1 LIRERPI
8 TEEETKRSKR
18 RKWTVNSTITKEE
31 RSISCFTDPEG
42 NGPLFEMIIQ
52 KREYVTLGLLESP
65 HDASLELANATDTVK
80 EFWISFG
87 ICLTRDI
94 SENYDLKS
102 ISVFES
108 VKDLHIESAIDFI
121 DIVNKSNWKKNNIVL
136 FIDNASLELANATDT
151 VKEFWISFGICL
163 TRDISENYDLKSIS
177 VFESVKDLHIESA
190 IDFIDIVN
198 KSNWKKNN
206 IVLFIDKFD
215 KLCDSNMDV
224 KSSCLET
231 LHGIKNA
238 KENYAFWS
246 VVTIGTFGITHLES
260 GKVSTA
266 PFNICEPFLNP
277 NFILEQVQFLFKE
290 FEKDYTLTIDP
301 EIIEDIYKQSND
313 RRVNFVEWTK
323 LVTKSIDNQMIDYS
337 TFRKM
342 VEMLNTNNRVKPAMG
357 LLRSMFLGFF
367 DFVPIYD
374 KEELRLAEFLVALG
388 NEKTKNEFKMSS
400 VFIDALIQ
408 KQVITVLYKSCP
420 TIPVPRTN
428 EGTLKTLDILKETI
442 HCFDKTIIYNAFNR
456 SFKTALVT
464 VNNQCNVRVPR
475 ESVYDTELNRILVNW
490 IVKECNLEVTGQW
503 HLIDEKDKHNY
514 SDIIITSQH
523 QIVILEIL
531 ATVTK
536 RTQ

>member
-1 LIRERPI
+1 MLSCYPLELIRERPI

-65 HDASLELANATDTVK
+65 HD
-80 EFWISFG
+80 
-87 ICLTRDI
+87 
-94 SENYDLKS
+94 
-102 ISVFES
+102 
-108 VKDLHIESAIDFI
+108 
-121 DIVNKSNWKKNNIVL
+121 
-136 FIDNASLELANATDT
+136 ASLELANATDT

-301 EIIEDIYKQSND
+301 EIIEDIYKQSN
-313 RRVNFVEWTK
+313 EWTK